1 MRAGWGSPGKIHFVP
16 VDFTKDDLTQRLLE
30 TGFDRTKQSFFSWLG
45 VAYYLPMAAIDRTL
59 SELSAL
65 CAEGSALV
73 FDYLDEGFFAASERR
88 VQNTIRMAQ
97 AGGEAMQS
105 AFSEPQ
111 LEKLLER
118 HGFLIY
124 ELLTPADIQRSM
136 IDPAGADISAFEPV
150 RHCPAVRK
158 L

>member
-1 MRAGWGSPGKIHFVP
+1 MRAGWESPGKIHFVP
-16 VDFTKDDLTQRLLE
+16 VDFTKDNLTQRLLE

-45 VAYYLPMAAIDRTL
+45 VAYYLPMAAIDWTL

-73 FDYLDEGFFAASERR
+73 FDYPDEGFFAASERR

-105 AFSEPQ
+105 SFSEPQ

-124 ELLTPADIQRSM
+124 ELLTPAEIQRTV
-136 IDPAGADISAFEPV
+136 IDPAGADISAFEHV
-150 RHCPAVRK
+150 RHCLAVRK

>member
-1 MRAGWGSPGKIHFVP
+1 MAQADKKARIARAGWKKPEKLHFVP

-30 TGFDRTKQSFFSWLG
+30 AGF
-45 VAYYLPMAAIDRTL
+45 DRTL

-65 CAEGSALV
+65 CAEGSAPV
-73 FDYLDEGFFAASERR
+73 FDYPDEDFFAASERR

-105 AFSEPQ
+105 SFSEPQ

-124 ELLTPADIQRSM
+124 ELLTPADIQRSI
-136 IDPAGADISAFEPV
+136 IDPAGADISAFEHV
-150 RHCPAVRK
+150 RHCLAVRK

>member
-1 MRAGWGSPGKIHFVP
+1 
-16 VDFTKDDLTQRLLE
+16 
-30 TGFDRTKQSFFSWLG
+30 
-45 VAYYLPMAAIDRTL
+45 MAAIDRTL

-73 FDYLDEGFFAASERR
+73 FDYPDEGFFAASERR

-105 AFSEPQ
+105 SFSEPQ

-124 ELLTPADIQRSM
+124 ELLTPADIQRSI
-136 IDPAGADISAFEPV
+136 IDPAGADISAFEHV
-150 RHCPAVRK
+150 RHCHAVCK

>member
-1 MRAGWGSPGKIHFVP
+1 
-16 VDFTKDDLTQRLLE
+16 
-30 TGFDRTKQSFFSWLG
+30 
-45 VAYYLPMAAIDRTL
+45 MAAIDRTL

-73 FDYLDEGFFAASERR
+73 FDYPDEGFFAASERR

-105 AFSEPQ
+105 SFSEPQ

-124 ELLTPADIQRSM
+124 ELLTPADIQRSI
-136 IDPAGADISAFEPV
+136 IDPAGADISAFEHV
-150 RHCPAVRK
+150 RDCPAVRK

>member
-1 MRAGWGSPGKIHFVP
+1 MEKPEKLHFVP

-30 TGFDRTKQSFFSWLG
+30 AGFDRTKQSFFSWLD
-45 VAYYLPMAAIDRTL
+45 LPMAAIDRTL

-73 FDYLDEGFFAASERR
+73 FDYPDEGFFAASERR

-105 AFSEPQ
+105 SFSEPQ

-124 ELLTPADIQRSM
+124 ELLTPAAIQRSM
-136 IDPAGADISAFEPV
+136 IDPAGADISAFEHV
-150 RHCPAVRK
+150 RHCLAVRK